1 MFNNNSSSNN
11 KQLGFTSVFVAVLTV
26 CWASCS
32 IPRDVGVSA
41 FQIPQSN
48 NSNNKMNKPIIPHT
62 ASSSRISL
70 VPPFSSS
77 SSSLLSS
84 THAAASAS
92 QNPIAATA
100 KATAAA
106 ATLAVLLTT
115 FPCGPAFAASSD
127 RSGGAAAQIMIDQ
140 IPPTTISIQ
149 ANDIPVVGKII
160 SGTYTK
166 LDAKSVKGLTSPPSV
181 VITGPKD
188 KIKFLKAAA
197 TEGHI
202 VSLLFVLFLLLALL
216 P

>member
-1 MFNNNSSSNN
+1 MFNNSSSNNN
-11 KQLGFTSVFVAVLTV
+11 KQLGFTSAFVAVLTV

-41 FQIPQSN
+41 FQIPHS
-48 NSNNKMNKPIIPHT
+48 IPHT
-62 ASSSRISL
+62 ASSSRIFL